1 MASDFML
8 PPLGEN
14 VENGT
19 ISKILVSQG
28 DTIQPDDP
36 VLELETDKAVLEVP
50 STVGGVVSDI
60 AVQEGQTVAVGDLV
74 LRVDGEAGG
83 GGAPQQ
89 KKAPSKQEEQGAGQ
103 PEEKPDSSAKAAA
116 GAAAAGKAAT
126 SKDSGDGAAT
136 AQPQDAAA
144 AETPARR
151 EEPQQ
156 ETPPA
161 TDDKPAQRRSG
172 RGPAPAPPSV
182 RRLAREI
189 GVDINEVPGTGPQ
202 GRISSEDVKNYA
214 RQVNTEAPA
223 MAARESSA
231 TAEAVPDFSRWGEVE
246 RSAMGSVRRRTA
258 ENMNH
263 AWRSIPMVTQFDK
276 VDITEVDK
284 LRKRYAKQVE
294 EAGGKL
300 TVTAMLVKV
309 LGAALK
315 KFPKFNASLDMAN
328 EEIVYK
334 RYYNIGVAVDTERG
348 LLVPVIRD
356 VNEKSITELCV
367 ELSDMAERARNRK
380 LSLDDMQGGTFTIS
394 NLGGIGGTGFTP
406 IVNAPEAAILGVA
419 RSSTEPVYIDGRFE
433 PRTLMPLALTYDH
446 RLIDG
451 SDGARFVRFIAE
463 VLEQPFLLFLEG

>member
-1 MASDFML
+1 A
-8 PPLGEN
+8 
-14 VENGT
+14 
-19 ISKILVSQG
+19 
-28 DTIQPDDP
+28 
-36 VLELETDKAVLEVP
+36 
-50 STVGGVVSDI
+50 
-60 AVQEGQTVAVGDLV
+60 
-74 LRVDGEAGG
+74 
-83 GGAPQQ
+83 
-89 KKAPSKQEEQGAGQ
+89 
-103 PEEKPDSSAKAAA
+103 SSATAAA
-116 GAAAAGKAAT
+116 GAAAAGKAAA
-126 SKDSGDGAAT
+126 SKDSDDGAAK
-136 AQPQDAAA
+136 AQPQDAAP
-144 AETPARR
+144 AETPPRR
-151 EEPQQ
+151 QAPQK
-156 ETPPA
+156 ETPA
-161 TDDKPAQRRSG
+161 AEEDKTARRRSG
-172 RGPAPAPPSV
+172 SAPAPAPPSV

-202 GRISSEDVKNYA
+202 GRITSEDVKNYA

-223 MAARESSA
+223 VAPREPSGTAQASS
-231 TAEAVPDFSRWGEVE
+231 DFSRWGEVE

-258 ENMNH
+258 ENMSQ
-263 AWRSIPMVTQFDK
+263 AWTSIPMVTQFDK
-276 VDITEVDK
+276 VDITEVEK

-315 KFPKFNASLDMAN
+315 KFPQFNASLDMAN

-367 ELSDMAERARNRK
+367 ELSDTAERARNRK

-451 SDGARFVRFIAE
+451 SDGARFLRFVAE

>member
-8 PPLGEN
+8 PALGEN

-19 ISKILVSQG
+19 ISKVLVSQG

-50 STVGGVVSDI
+50 STVGGVVSEI
-60 AVQEGQTVAVGDLV
+60 VVQEGQTIAVGELV

-83 GGAPQQ
+83 GQAPQQ
-89 KKAPSKQEEQGAGQ
+89 EKAAPPKQEKEDAGQ
-103 PEEKPDSSAKAAA
+103 PQEKPASSAKAAA
-116 GAAAAGKAAT
+116 GAAAAGKAAS
-126 SKDSGDGAAT
+126 SKDSDDGAAT
-136 AQPQDAAA
+136 AKPQEPAR
-144 AETPARR
+144 AETPAR
-151 EEPQQ
+151 Q

-161 TDDKPAQRRSG
+161 EEEKSARRRSG

-214 RQVNTEAPA
+214 RQVNTEAPP
-223 MAARESSA
+223 MAPRESSGPTQA
-231 TAEAVPDFSRWGEVE
+231 LPDFTRWGEVE

-258 ENMNH
+258 ENMTQ

-276 VDITEVDK
+276 VDITEVEK

-294 EAGGKL
+294 AAGGKL

-315 KFPKFNASLDMAN
+315 KFPQFNASLDMAN

-334 RYYNIGVAVDTERG
+334 RYYNVGVAVDTERG

-367 ELSDMAERARNRK
+367 ELSEMAERARNRK

-406 IVNAPEAAILGVA
+406 IVNPPEAAILGVA

>member
-8 PPLGEN
+8 PALGEN

-19 ISKILVSQG
+19 ISKVLVSQG

-50 STVGGVVSDI
+50 STVGGVVSEI
-60 AVQEGQTVAVGDLV
+60 AVQEGQTIAVGELV

-83 GGAPQQ
+83 GAAPQQ
-89 KKAPSKQEEQGAGQ
+89 KKAVPPKEEEKGA
-103 PEEKPDSSAKAAA
+103 EEKPASSAKAAA
-116 GAAAAGKAAT
+116 GGAAAGKTAAAKET
-126 SKDSGDGAAT
+126 KEPDDGAA
-136 AQPQDAAA
+136 QQQRQDA
-144 AETPARR
+144 EPPA
-151 EEPQQ
+151 PVQQ
-156 ETPPA
+156 TPPA

-172 RGPAPAPPSV
+172 WGPAPAPPSV

-202 GRISSEDVKNYA
+202 GRISTEDVKNYA
-214 RQVNTEAPA
+214 RQVNTEAPP
-223 MAARESSA
+223 MTPRESSGP
-231 TAEAVPDFSRWGEVE
+231 TQAVPDFSRWGEVE

-258 ENMNH
+258 ENMTH

-276 VDITEVDK
+276 VDITEVEK

-315 KFPKFNASLDMAN
+315 KFPQFNASLDMAN

-334 RYYNIGVAVDTERG
+334 RYYNVGVAVDTERG

-367 ELSDMAERARNRK
+367 ELSEMAERARNRK

-419 RSSTEPVYIDGRFE
+419 RSNTEPVYIDGRFE